1 MKNFREYL
9 AEAKVNEST
18 SINKAATQ
26 KAAKEL
32 LKAAK
37 ELFAIEKQI
46 IKKVGVDLLPDDIGS
61 LSTVLDAA
69 KYLVEVTN
77 DDDFWEEVNS

>member
-1 MKNFREYL
+1 MKTFREYL
-9 AEAKVNEST
+9 TEAKVNEST

>member
-1 MKNFREYL
+1 MKTFREYL
-9 AEAKVNEST
+9 TEAKVNEST

-37 ELFAIEKQI
+37 ELFAIEK
-46 IKKVGVDLLPDDIGS
+46 
-61 LSTVLDAA
+61 
-69 KYLVEVTN
+69 
-77 DDDFWEEVNS
+77 

>member
-1 MKNFREYL
+1 MKTFREYL